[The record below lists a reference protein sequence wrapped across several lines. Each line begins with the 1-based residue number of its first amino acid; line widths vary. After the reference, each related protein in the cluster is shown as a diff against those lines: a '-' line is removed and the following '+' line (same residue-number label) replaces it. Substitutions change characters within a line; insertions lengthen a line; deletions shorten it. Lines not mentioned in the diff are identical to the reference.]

1 MSAWLDP
8 NSGKHVWVMGAE
20 SCEEWPETPPWTSAG
35 FGLLFAAER
44 YVAAAP
50 LAERAVA
57 QGLAFASAWG
67 PACAMIEDVFDET
80 IVHTGKDETADDA
93 VLTTSHP
100 DESLEEALEFFLDAA
115 AAARGRSDDCTT
127 WVVFALGPS
136 ILRRVERALQKRGAT
151 REEAA

>member
-1 MSAWLDP
+1 MSAWQDP
-8 NSGKHVWVMGAE
+8 NSGKRVWVMGAE
-20 SCEEWPETPPWTSAG
+20 SCDDWPETPPWKSAG
-35 FGLLFAAER
+35 FGLLFAADR

-50 LAERAVA
+50 LAERAVP

-67 PACAMIEDVFDET
+67 PACTMIEDVFDET

-93 VLTTSHP
+93 VMTTSHP

-115 AAARGRSDDCTT
+115 IAAPARATTCTT

-136 ILRRVERALQKRGAT
+136 LLRKVERALQKRGAT
-151 REEAA
+151 REEA